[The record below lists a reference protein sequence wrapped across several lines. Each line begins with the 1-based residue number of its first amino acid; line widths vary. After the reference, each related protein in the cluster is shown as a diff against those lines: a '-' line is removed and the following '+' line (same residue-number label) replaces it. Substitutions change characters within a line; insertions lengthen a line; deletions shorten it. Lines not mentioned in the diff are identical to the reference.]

1 MTFCE
6 APPFPSFPYLLRC
19 TTWKTLSSGGGG
31 NLVEEEGGLY
41 KQWHALMVG
50 WMDVIG
56 IPSRR
61 RAFASATHSFIH
73 DWRPYSARAIAA
85 GGRRRELISRPEI
98 VIVNSLIIL

>member
-1 MTFCE
+1 MQFCE
-6 APPFPSFPYLLRC
+6 APPPVFSLSR

-61 RAFASATHSFIH
+61 RRLRHSFLH
-73 DWRPYSARAIAA
+73 S
-85 GGRRRELISRPEI
+85 
-98 VIVNSLIIL
+98 